1 MTIGA
6 YIIGDEI
13 LSGRRKDAHMAKL
26 IEMLA
31 ARGLELSW
39 CHYLGDDREK
49 QAAAY
54 RQSFASD
61 AIVFSFGG
69 IGATPDDHSRQA
81 SAMALG
87 VPLAMH
93 PEGLKE
99 LEIQFGAEAWP
110 NRVKMVE
117 YPEGARII
125 PNPINRV
132 AGFSIHRHH
141 FVPGFPNMAWPMV
154 EWVLENEYPD
164 LKLASKITRSFLCLD
179 ARESVLLSLM
189 EAFVARFPTVKFS
202 SLPHS
207 IDPQN
212 PKPPV
217 IEFGVTGVPEEV
229 ESAVV
234 WLRTELTNA
243 GYQLA

>member
-6 YIIGDEI
+6 FIIGDEI

-39 CHYLGDDREK
+39 CHYLGDDRER
-49 QAAAY
+49 QADAY
-54 RQSFASD
+54 RRSFATSD
-61 AIVFSFGG
+61 IVFSFGG

-81 SAMALG
+81 AAMALG

-93 PEGLKE
+93 PEGIKE
-99 LEIQFGAEAWP
+99 LEAQFGAEAWP

-117 YPEGARII
+117 YPQGARII

-132 AGFSIHRHH
+132 PGFSVGTHH

-154 EWVLENEYPD
+154 EWVLNHDYPD
-164 LKLASKITRSFLCLD
+164 LRAASKMTRSFLCHD
-179 ARESVLLSLM
+179 ARESVLLGLM
-189 EAFVARFPTVKFS
+189 ETFVARFPEVRFS

-207 IDPQN
+207 IDPVN

-217 IEFGVTGVPEEV
+217 IEFGVTGHAEAV
-229 ESAVV
+229 ETAVD
-234 WLRTELTNA
+234 WLRSELLKG
-243 GYQLA
+243 GYRLD